1 MYRLISIFDSGE
13 AAAPVG
19 HLVASLNS
27 NPLHG
32 GGDGGSVREGLAR
45 CYMRGK

>member
-1 MYRLISIFDSGE
+1 MYRMTSTFDSGE

-27 NPLHG
+27 NPLHRG
-32 GGDGGSVREGLAR
+32 GYGGPVCEGLAR